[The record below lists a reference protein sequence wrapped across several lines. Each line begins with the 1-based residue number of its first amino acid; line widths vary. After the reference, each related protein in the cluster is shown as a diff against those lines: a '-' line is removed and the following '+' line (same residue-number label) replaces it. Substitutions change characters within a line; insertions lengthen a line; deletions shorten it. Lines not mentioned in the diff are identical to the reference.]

1 MQLDYLNELDPS
13 FDEFEGSFRYYAKK
27 ALKTLEIDD
36 NFIVE
41 VQIVD
46 NKTIKDLNKNYRN
59 KNEVTDV
66 LSFAFDERSEDE
78 VAIISS
84 MPRLL
89 GVIIISGEKAIEQ
102 AKEYEHPLKREM
114 KFLFIHGLL
123 HLLGYDHEDEESEKE
138 MFQLQDQIIGRRRT

>member
-1 MQLDYLNELDPS
+1 MNSQGL
-13 FDEFEGSFRYYAKK
+13 FVIMRKK
-27 ALKTLEIDD
+27 ALKILKIDD

-46 NKTIKDLNKNYRN
+46 NKTIKKLNKNYRN

>member
-13 FDEFEGSFRYYAKK
+13 FDEFEGSFSYYAKK
-27 ALKTLEIDD
+27 ALKILEIDD

-89 GVIIISGEKAIEQ
+89 GVIIINGEKAIEQ

-138 MFQLQDQIIGRRRT
+138 MFLLQDQIIGRRRT